1 MNKKERGRI
10 SFSFSD
16 AFWLGYDNIK
26 RRFNR
31 SVLLIA
37 TITLGTAFF
46 STIYLTDAFFKVL
59 IQTEEKILQ
68 VENYQYWLVFVSL
81 AVCVVSI
88 TNSMLISVYERYR
101 EIGTMKCL
109 GALDRHILKL
119 FLVESVIIALIGGT
133 LGYLL
138 GLVFAETPEAL
149 QAKIKVLNSMSFD
162 IQAEPNLTLTAPLSG
177 EYSGS
182 SINIAWNSD
191 VPEGTVIIEY
201 TPDNGRCWEF
211 VDNVAASLG
220 NYTWDISKIPNT
232 TINTR
237 TNQ

>member
-1 MNKKERGRI
+1 LNKKERGRI

-59 IQTEEKILQ
+59 IQTEEKILH

-119 FLVESVIIALIGGT
+119 FLVESVIIALIGGI

-138 GLVFAETPEAL
+138 GLVFAVLSSGLTVGFTSLLSVSPLTILSFFGETILLSVILSSAATAYPAYRAAKLNPVEAL
-149 QAKIKVLNSMSFD
+149 RYEI
-162 IQAEPNLTLTAPLSG
+162 
-177 EYSGS
+177 
-182 SINIAWNSD
+182 
-191 VPEGTVIIEY
+191 
-201 TPDNGRCWEF
+201 
-211 VDNVAASLG
+211 
-220 NYTWDISKIPNT
+220 
-232 TINTR
+232 
-237 TNQ
+237 